1 MVDSPLGEYL
11 RARRASL
18 RPEDVGLRSMSG
30 RRVEGL
36 RRDEVAQLAGISPE
50 YYLRIEQGR
59 GHQPSDQVLRSLA
72 RALKLDSNAI
82 HYMSRL
88 VGIESGSPRTVEPQQ
103 HVVEASLGPMIGQW
117 STTPAFVVDRN
128 QTVVLVND
136 LARAILPGD
145 LDTGTN
151 VVLKIFS
158 RDWRACDLD
167 WETTANRFLAAL
179 RFHADP
185 FDARFHD
192 ILGLLSMRDADFRR
206 IWAAHVASPLD
217 AGALH
222 LDVAGYG
229 RVDFSLRSLRP
240 AGDENHL
247 LTVLHAEEGSASAD
261 LVKSLRVAHGSV
273 DSLPDRGDRQAT
285 A

>member
-1 MVDSPLGEYL
+1 
-11 RARRASL
+11 
-18 RPEDVGLRSMSG
+18 
-30 RRVEGL
+30 
-36 RRDEVAQLAGISPE
+36 
-50 YYLRIEQGR
+50 LRIEQGR

-88 VGIESGSPRTVEPQQ
+88 VGIESGSPRTVEERQ
-103 HVVEASLGPMIGQW
+103 HLVEASLGPMIDQW
-117 STTPAFVVDRN
+117 SATPAFLVDRN
-128 QTVVLVND
+128 QTVVLVNE
-136 LARAILPGD
+136 LARAILPGEFEP
-145 LDTGTN
+145 GTN

-158 RDWRACDLD
+158 RDWRASDLD

-185 FDARFHD
+185 FDPRLHD
-192 ILGLLSMRDADFRR
+192 ILGLLSMRDEDFRR

-217 AGALH
+217 SGALQ

-229 RVDFSLRSLRP
+229 RVEFSLQSLRP

-247 LTVLHAEEGSASAD
+247 LTVLHAEAGSAAAD
-261 LVKSLRVAHGSV
+261 AVRSLRVAHASV
-273 DSLPDRGDRQAT
+273 DTRSGHGDRQAT

>member
-11 RARRASL
+11 RVRRASL

-72 RALKLDSNAI
+72 RALKLDANAI
-82 HYMSRL
+82 QYMTRL
-88 VGIESGSPRTVEPQQ
+88 IGIQSGVQRAAESQ
-103 HVVEASLGPMIGQW
+103 HLIQASLGPMIDQW
-117 STTPAFVVDRN
+117 STMPAFVTDKN
-128 QTVVLVND
+128 QTVVLVNE
-136 LARAILPGD
+136 LAKAILPGGID
-145 LDTGTN
+145 LGTSL
-151 VVLKIFS
+151 VLKIFS
-158 RDWRACDLD
+158 RDWRASDVD
-167 WETTANRFLAAL
+167 WETTAHRALAAL

-185 FDARFHD
+185 SDLHFQD
-192 ILGLLSMRDADFRR
+192 IIGLLSMRDEDFRR
-206 IWAAHVASPLD
+206 IWAAHAATPMDTSE
-217 AGALH
+217 LH
-222 LDVAGYG
+222 LDVAGFG
-229 RVDFSLRSLRP
+229 RVEFSLQSLRP

-247 LTVLHAEEGSASAD
+247 LTVLHAEAESAAAD
-261 LVKSLRVAHGSV
+261 MVKSLRVAHASTNTHAGF
-273 DSLPDRGDRQAT
+273 GNHQAT